1 MRPQEFQR
9 ASRKTI
15 SATPGN
21 DHQTMIELTLS
32 IYGKISSPIENP
44 LSHLPEIG
52 LMEFERIAK
61 AAGRYATDP
70 SEAGNTSLAFY
81 PFDVD
86 LHLEPREGEGN
97 EGRELITAQFDV
109 WPEYPPFS
117 IPFQPIIEFTKHT
130 LDLFVSAEISGVS
143 VELEIPS
150 NRIREST
157 LITDRTCEHYSHDDS
172 ECGAKQ
178 SEQAL
183 GISIEHCKNIT
194 FNTDVFME
202 KLKNRL
208 GQNEDLNDPV
218 TALLSPSEGREVEY
232 TRNSYL
238 RHICTEGIKRHSFI
252 CRMPRAAL
260 TDISRII
267 GAAFLAHQEAIDQK
281 NNDQETVRRARF
293 TIHLPR
299 RSEEYSNSPRTRR
312 VHSNSDQSLQRR
324 D

>member
-21 DHQTMIELTLS
+21 DHRTMIELTLS

-157 LITDRTCEHYSHDDS
+157 LITDRTCEHYSHNDS

-218 TALLSPSEGREVEY
+218 AALLSSSEGREVEY

-238 RHICTEGIKRHSFI
+238 RHICAEGIKRHSFI

-260 TDISRII
+260 ADISRII

-299 RSEEYSNSPRTRR
+299 RSEEYSNSP
-312 VHSNSDQSLQRR
+312 
-324 D
+324 